1 MNPADMSAMVLA
13 AGLGTR
19 MRPITEIL
27 PKPLVEIDGRTLL
40 DRALDAL
47 EAVGVTRAVV
57 NVHHLAGLIE
67 AHCQTRSAPRIVI
80 SDERSELLDS
90 AGGIVKALPQL
101 GGAPFFLVNADT
113 FWIDGGRPNFAAL
126 ADAWDSARMDML
138 LMLVPVSGTTGHGT
152 KTDFLRDADG
162 RLRRSEGHPEGYVYA
177 GAAIVDPSVFAGAKP
192 TPHSLNQY
200 FDRAIEKGRLFGQVM
215 DGHWITVG
223 TPQAIGEAERAI
235 GRFTPRAT

>member
-1 MNPADMSAMVLA
+1 MNPARMSAMVLA

-19 MRPITEIL
+19 MRPITETL
-27 PKPLVEIDGRTLL
+27 PKPLVEIAGRALL

-57 NVHHLAGLIE
+57 NVHHLADLIE
-67 AHCQTRSAPRIVI
+67 AHCRTRSSPRILI

-90 AGGIVKALPQL
+90 AGGIVRALPQL
-101 GGAPFFLVNADT
+101 GEDPFFLLNADT
-113 FWIDGGRPNFAAL
+113 FWIDAGRPNLAAL

-152 KTDFLRDADG
+152 KTDFLRDAEG
-162 RLRRSEGHPEGYVYA
+162 RLSRAGGRPEGYVYA
-177 GAAIVDPSVFAGAKP
+177 GAAIVDPSVFDGVKP
-192 TPHSLNQY
+192 TPHSLNHY
-200 FDRAIEKGRLFGQVM
+200 FDRAIAKGRLFGWVM

-235 GRFTPRAT
+235 ERFTPGTT